1 MQRQSAIEIHR
12 RRITNAAL
20 SRLKRKTGG
29 NLLIVKLPGGKIETV
44 EITQSFMRQIL
55 MRFEGLT
62 YGEYGRREGE
72 QVIKSAYQNA
82 IEVNKDTEYL
92 TEQGKLI
99 VDELL
104 KEVADYVKEKHVRG
118 EIN

>member
-1 MQRQSAIEIHR
+1 MERQNAIETHR

-44 EITQSFMRQIL
+44 EITQSFMHQL
-55 MRFEGLT
+55 LLRFEGLT
-62 YGEYGRREGE
+62 YGEYGRTEGD
-72 QVIKSAYQNA
+72 QVIKAAYQNA
-82 IEVNKDTEYL
+82 IEVNKNTEYL
-92 TEQGKLI
+92 TESGKLI

-104 KEVADYVKEKHVRG
+104 KEVADYVKEKYISG
-118 EIN
+118 GIN

>member
-1 MQRQSAIEIHR
+1 MEQQNAIEIYR
-12 RRITNAAL
+12 RRIINAAL

-44 EITQSFMRQIL
+44 EITQSYMHQL
-55 MRFEGLT
+55 LLRFEGLT
-62 YGEYGRREGE
+62 CGEYGRIEGKL
-72 QVIKSAYQNA
+72 VIKVAYQNS

-104 KEVADYVKEKHVRG
+104 NEVSDYVKEKYVSG
-118 EIN
+118 GIN